1 MKKGLNLEEFKKEFD
16 SDYKRRCEAQAKT
29 IREQLDE
36 IKEKD
41 DVIYFTQTRCHE
53 LSHGKFC
60 RSCDGKQ
67 FCRFGKVS

>member
-29 IREQLDE
+29 IREQREELYE
-36 IKEKD
+36 KEEHIRS
-41 DVIYFTQTRCHE
+41 VERRCYE

-60 RSCDGKQ
+60 RSCDSKKN
-67 FCRFGKVS
+67 CSFGKLS